1 MFNFPYNDNEWIEL
15 EEYFDN
21 GEYSIYKLKEKE
33 NSRENIYSSLIKTV
47 ICYYIH
53 PETIKYFLDKDD
65 YFHNLE
71 QIIYNHIPDIH
82 HDRIRKGDFGEIIA
96 SEHLKQKYGYYIPY
110 IKLREK
116 HQKNSSV
123 WGDDILA
130 FKFDED
136 DLLESL
142 CIGESKV
149 QNEFKNSIF
158 KIAHN
163 QLKESIRVK
172 PKSLNLVVNKLAQ
185 EKNKYYP
192 QIVRILNN
200 EELSKIKFDSWIFV
214 ISGTP
219 TRNISINE
227 EELIENLS
235 IVSFY
240 LPNLEEF
247 INEIYD
253 GTGRYYEK

>member
-1 MFNFPYNDNEWIEL
+1 M
-15 EEYFDN
+15 
-21 GEYSIYKLKEKE
+21 
-33 NSRENIYSSLIKTV
+33 
-47 ICYYIH
+47 
-53 PETIKYFLDKDD
+53 
-65 YFHNLE
+65 
-71 QIIYNHIPDIH
+71 
-82 HDRIRKGDFGEIIA
+82 
-96 SEHLKQKYGYYIPY
+96 
-110 IKLREK
+110 
-116 HQKNSSV
+116 
-123 WGDDILA
+123 
-130 FKFDED
+130 
-136 DLLESL
+136 
-142 CIGESKV
+142 
-149 QNEFKNSIF
+149 
-158 KIAHN
+158 
-163 QLKESIRVK
+163 
-172 PKSLNLVVNKLAQ
+172 NKLAQ